1 MTLCVRAIQ
10 AHTGPVSYGFT
21 ERESVSDGLNRR
33 AFGLDGVEPHGS
45 THQSSLRTR
54 HPTIQTSSWLLCQLV
69 DGSAQVPTKDVPS
82 CDKPWGAARRRRTMD
97 LLMGI
102 PPQLPRAMG
111 NAPD

>member
-1 MTLCVRAIQ
+1 
-10 AHTGPVSYGFT
+10 
-21 ERESVSDGLNRR
+21 
-33 AFGLDGVEPHGS
+33 
-45 THQSSLRTR
+45 
-54 HPTIQTSSWLLCQLV
+54 V
-69 DGSAQVPTKDVPS
+69 DGSAQVPMKDVPS